1 MLDTSQESGCDSGGR
16 LAQRAPSGGSR
27 RRRSWLLLGALALL
41 AGGALFAWW
50 RGPLKRPAEVPLDG
64 ELIVVVRSAEGAKD
78 NLRVEEP
85 GALPVR
91 AGESMSLE
99 VHFNQPAFTYL
110 VWVDCDGQAIP
121 LYPWNYDSIEV
132 KDLNEPPPARRPA
145 KVVISPTLGT
155 GWKFGQR
162 GGLETAL
169 LLARRTPLS
178 EGTRLGSL
186 LGSLPPAKLRL
197 RDEVTVLGLGGGADS
212 VSTLLALNRGSEADA
227 GTADEPLQ
235 ALLVRLRDHFELIR
249 AVRFAH
255 EGD

>member
-1 MLDTSQESGCDSGGR
+1 V
-16 LAQRAPSGGSR
+16 
-27 RRRSWLLLGALALL
+27 LGALALL
-41 AGGALFAWW
+41 AGAALFAWW
-50 RGPLKRPAEVPLDG
+50 RGPLKRPGEAPLDG
-64 ELIVVVRSAEGAKD
+64 ELIVVVKSAGGAKD
-78 NLRVEEP
+78 SLRVEEP

-91 AGESMSLE
+91 AGEWMSLE

-132 KDLNEPPPARRPA
+132 KDLNEPPPVRRPA

-162 GGLETAL
+162 GGLETTL
-169 LLARRTPLS
+169 LLARRTPLG
-178 EGTRLGSL
+178 EGTRLGAL
-186 LGSLPPAKLRL
+186 LGSLPHAKLRL

-212 VSTLLALNRGSEADA
+212 VSPLLALNRGSEADA
-227 GTADEPLQ
+227 RTADEPLQ